1 MRIYE
6 IDAAIAELVDL
17 ETGEIKDY
25 DAFAELAMARDQK
38 IENMVLLLKN
48 RMALSDDIKDEV
60 AVLQA
65 RKKVIDNSIRSL
77 KEYIGHVLDG
87 QKFETARCAVSY
99 RKSEATET
107 DEKFVEWAKANCPDL
122 LVEQPPKLD
131 LTGLKQ
137 LLKEGMECP
146 YARIIQ
152 KNNIQIK

>member
-1 MRIYE
+1 MKIYE
-6 IDAAIAELVDL
+6 IDAAIAGLVDL

-25 DAFAELAMARDQK
+25 EAFAELSMARDQK

-48 RMALSDDIKDEV
+48 RMALSDDIKAEV
-60 AVLQA
+60 AVLQG

-77 KEYIGHVLDG
+77 KEYIAHVLDG

-107 DEKFVEWAKANCPDL
+107 DKEFLEWAIENRPDL
-122 LVEQPPKLD
+122 LEEQPPKLD
-131 LTGLKQ
+131 LAGLKQ
-137 LLKEGMECP
+137 MLKEGMECP
-146 YARIIQ
+146 YARIIE